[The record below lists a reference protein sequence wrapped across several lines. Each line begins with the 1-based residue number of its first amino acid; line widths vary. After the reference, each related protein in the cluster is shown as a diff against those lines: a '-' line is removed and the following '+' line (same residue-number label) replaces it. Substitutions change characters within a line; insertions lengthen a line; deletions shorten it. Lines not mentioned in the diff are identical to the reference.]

1 MRKMIDL
8 IKSQLVK
15 FWDRVP
21 LVIKAI
27 LTGFIVS
34 TVGVISWPLI
44 GTTVP
49 MPWAFIVMVG
59 FLWAYLKYFS
69 GHWGPKRSRSSR
81 VLKFRS
87 PVLPR
92 QIWIPSLFAIT
103 LIVLIEQAGLVVT
116 FRLMDFPA
124 DKFSQEYGFIE
135 SIPPWTGW
143 LVIIMISAVAGI
155 CEEIGFRGYMQVP
168 LEKRYSPLIS
178 IALVSVVFV
187 LVHLHQAWSGP
198 VIVHIFFISVLF
210 GSIAYY
216 SGSLIPG
223 IIAHFIMD
231 VFNFSFW
238 WTDLGGQ
245 FNKKTISDTG
255 IDNHFIIWL
264 AVLVLSVI
272 SFIMAL
278 RWIGQQ
284 NQGKPNPGLLNPKKS

>member
-1 MRKMIDL
+1 MKKMIDL
-8 IKSQLVK
+8 IKQQLGR
-15 FWDRVP
+15 FWNRVP

-34 TVGVISWPLI
+34 TIGIMSWVLI
-44 GTTVP
+44 GTTAP

-59 FLWAYLKYFS
+59 FLWAYLKYFR

-81 VLKFRS
+81 ASKFRS
-87 PVLPR
+87 LVLPR
-92 QIWIPSLFAIT
+92 QTWLLSLFAIV
-103 LIVLIEQAGLVVT
+103 LIVLIEQSGLVVT
-116 FRLMDFPA
+116 FRLMEFPA
-124 DKFSQEYGFIE
+124 DKFLQEYSFIE
-135 SIPPWTGW
+135 NIPPWAGW

-155 CEEIGFRGYMQVP
+155 CEEVGFRGYMQVP
-168 LEKRYSPLIS
+168 LEKRYSPLLS
-178 IALVSVVFV
+178 ITLVSVVFV

-198 VIVHIFFISVLF
+198 IIIHIFILSILF

-245 FNKKTISDTG
+245 FNKKTLAHTG
-255 IDNHFIIWL
+255 IDSHFIFWL
-264 AVLVLSVI
+264 IVHVLSLI
-272 SFIMAL
+272 LFIIIIRKL
-278 RWIGQQ
+278 SLQKGRNSSSG
-284 NQGKPNPGLLNPKKS
+284 

>member
-1 MRKMIDL
+1 MRKIIDL

-15 FWDRVP
+15 IWDRVP

-44 GTTVP
+44 GTTLP
-49 MPWAFIVMVG
+49 MPCAFIVMVG

-81 VLKFRS
+81 ALKFRS

-92 QIWIPSLFAIT
+92 QIWIPSLFALT

-143 LVIIMISAVAGI
+143 LAIIMISAVAGI
-155 CEEIGFRGYMQVP
+155 CEEI
-168 LEKRYSPLIS
+168 
-178 IALVSVVFV
+178 
-187 LVHLHQAWSGP
+187 
-198 VIVHIFFISVLF
+198 
-210 GSIAYY
+210 
-216 SGSLIPG
+216 
-223 IIAHFIMD
+223 
-231 VFNFSFW
+231 
-238 WTDLGGQ
+238 
-245 FNKKTISDTG
+245 
-255 IDNHFIIWL
+255 
-264 AVLVLSVI
+264 
-272 SFIMAL
+272 
-278 RWIGQQ
+278 
-284 NQGKPNPGLLNPKKS
+284 

>member
-1 MRKMIDL
+1 MIDL
-8 IKSQLVK
+8 ISLQVGK
-15 FWDRVP
+15 FWDSVP

-34 TVGVISWPLI
+34 TVGVMSWPLI

-81 VLKFRS
+81 ALKFRS

-92 QIWIPSLFAIT
+92 RIWIPSLFAIA

-116 FRLMDFPA
+116 FRFMDFAA
-124 DKFSQEYGFIE
+124 DKFSHEYEFVE
-135 SIPPWTGW
+135 TIPTWAAW
-143 LVIIMISAVAGI
+143 LAIIMISAVAGI
-155 CEEIGFRGYMQVP
+155 CEEVGFRGYMQAP
-168 LEKRYSPLIS
+168 LEKRYSPLVS
-178 IALVSVVFV
+178 IAIVSVVFV
-187 LVHLHQAWSGP
+187 LVHLHQAWSGS
-198 VIVHIFFISVLF
+198 IIAGLFFISILF

-264 AVLVLSVI
+264 AVLVLSVFL
-272 SFIMAL
+272 FIIIL
-278 RWIGQQ
+278 RRM
-284 NQGKPNPGLLNPKKS
+284 GKLRMKQ

>member
-1 MRKMIDL
+1 MKKMIDL
-8 IKSQLVK
+8 IKSQLGK

-21 LVIKAI
+21 LVVKAI
-27 LTGFIVS
+27 LTGFVVS
-34 TVGVISWPLI
+34 SLGVVTWPLL

-49 MPWAFIVMVG
+49 MPWSFILMAGV
-59 FLWAYLKYFS
+59 LWAYLKYFS
-69 GHWGPKRSRSSR
+69 GHWGPGRSRSSR
-81 VLKFRS
+81 AAKFRS
-87 PVLPR
+87 LVLPR
-92 QIWIPSLFAIT
+92 RTWLLSLFAIV
-103 LIVLIEQAGLVVT
+103 LIVLIEQSGLVVT
-116 FRLMDFPA
+116 FRLIDFPA

-135 SIPPWTGW
+135 SIPPWAGW
-143 LVIIMISAVAGI
+143 LAIIMISAVAGI

-178 IALVSVVFV
+178 IAIVSVVFV

-198 VIVHIFFISVLF
+198 IIAHIFVISVLF

-245 FNKKTISDTG
+245 FNKKTLAHTG
-255 IDNHFIIWL
+255 IDSHFIFWL
-264 AVLVLSVI
+264 SVLVLSVI
-272 SFIMAL
+272 SFIIIL
-278 RWIGQQ
+278 RKIGLQ
-284 NQGKPNPGLLNPKKS
+284 NQGKRNPG

>member
-1 MRKMIDL
+1 MIDL
-8 IKSQLVK
+8 IKLQLGR
-15 FWDRVP
+15 FWNRVP
-21 LVIKAI
+21 LVLKAI
-27 LTGFIVS
+27 LTGFVVS
-34 TVGVISWPLI
+34 TLGVVTWPLL

-49 MPWAFIVMVG
+49 MPWSFILMVG
-59 FLWAYLKYFS
+59 VLWAYLKYFS
-69 GHWGPKRSRSSR
+69 GHWGPGRSRSAR
-81 VLKFRS
+81 AANFRS
-87 PVLPR
+87 LVLPR
-92 QIWIPSLFAIT
+92 RIWLLSLFAIV
-103 LIVLIEQAGLVVT
+103 LIVLIEQSGLVVT

-135 SIPPWTGW
+135 SIPPWAGW
-143 LVIIMISAVAGI
+143 LAIIMISAVAGI

-178 IALVSVVFV
+178 IAIVSVVFV

-198 VIVHIFFISVLF
+198 IIVHIFFISVLF

-245 FNKKTISDTG
+245 FNKKTLAHTG
-255 IDNHFIIWL
+255 IDSHFIFWL
-264 AVLVLSVI
+264 IVLVMSVI
-272 SFIMAL
+272 IFIITI
-278 RWIGQQ
+278 RKIGQQ
-284 NQGKPNPGLLNPKKS
+284 NQTIKQRRHAI

>member
-1 MRKMIDL
+1 MIDL
-8 IKSQLVK
+8 IKSKLGK
-15 FWDRVP
+15 FWDRFP
-21 LVIKAI
+21 LVVKAI
-27 LTGFIVS
+27 LTGFVVS
-34 TVGVISWPLI
+34 SLGVVTWALL

-49 MPWAFIVMVG
+49 MPWSFILMVG
-59 FLWAYLKYFS
+59 VLWAYLKYFS
-69 GHWGPKRSRSSR
+69 GHWGPGRSRSAR
-81 VLKFRS
+81 AANFRS
-87 PVLPR
+87 LVLPR
-92 QIWIPSLFAIT
+92 RIWLLSLFAIV
-103 LIVLIEQAGLVVT
+103 LIVLIEQSGLVVT

-135 SIPPWTGW
+135 SIPPWAGW
-143 LVIIMISAVAGI
+143 LAIIMISAVAGI

-178 IALVSVVFV
+178 IAIVSVVFV

-198 VIVHIFFISVLF
+198 VIVHIFVISVLF

-245 FNKKTISDTG
+245 FNKKTLAHTG
-255 IDNHFIIWL
+255 IDNHFIFWL
-264 AVLVLSVI
+264 IVLVLSVI
-272 SFIMAL
+272 SFIIIL
-278 RWIGQQ
+278 RKIGLQ
-284 NQGKPNPGLLNPKKS
+284 NQGTRNTG

>member
-1 MRKMIDL
+1 MKKMIDL
-8 IKSQLVK
+8 IKLQLGR
-15 FWDRVP
+15 FWNRVP
-21 LVIKAI
+21 LVLKAI
-27 LTGFIVS
+27 LTGFVVS
-34 TVGVISWPLI
+34 TLGVVTWPLI

-59 FLWAYLKYFS
+59 VLWAYLKYFR
-69 GHWGPKRSRSSR
+69 GHWGPERTRAYR
-81 VLKFRS
+81 ARMFRS

-92 QIWIPSLFAIT
+92 RTWLLSLFAIV
-103 LIVLIEQAGLVVT
+103 LIVLIEQSGLVVT

-135 SIPPWTGW
+135 SIPPWAGW
-143 LVIIMISAVAGI
+143 LAIIMISAVAGI

-178 IALVSVVFV
+178 IAIVSVVFV

-198 VIVHIFFISVLF
+198 IIVHIFFISVLF

-245 FNKKTISDTG
+245 FNKKTLAHTG
-255 IDNHFIIWL
+255 IDSHFIFWSL
-264 AVLVLSVI
+264 AMILSVI
-272 SFIMAL
+272 LFIITI
-278 RWIGQQ
+278 RKIGQQ
-284 NQGKPNPGLLNPKKS
+284 NQTIKQRRHAI

>member
-1 MRKMIDL
+1 MIVY
-8 IKSQLVK
+8 IKSQLGK
-15 FWDRVP
+15 FWDHVP
-21 LVIKAI
+21 LLIKAI
-27 LTGFIVS
+27 LTGFVVS
-34 TVGVISWPLI
+34 TVGVVSWPLI
-44 GTTVP
+44 GTLVP

-59 FLWAYLKYFS
+59 VLWAYLKYFR
-69 GHWGPKRSRSSR
+69 GHWGLERTRAYR
-81 VLKFRS
+81 ARMFRS

-92 QIWIPSLFAIT
+92 RTWLLSLFAIV
-103 LIVLIEQAGLVVT
+103 LIVLIEQSGLVVT

-135 SIPPWTGW
+135 SIPPWAGW

-178 IALVSVVFV
+178 IAIVSVVFV

-198 VIVHIFFISVLF
+198 IIIHIFFISVLF

-245 FNKKTISDTG
+245 FNKKTLAHTG
-255 IDNHFIIWL
+255 IDSHFIFWSL
-264 AVLVLSVI
+264 AMILSVI
-272 SFIMAL
+272 SFIIIL
-278 RWIGQQ
+278 RKIGLQ
-284 NQGKPNPGLLNPKKS
+284 NQGKRNPG